1 MQAIRISVRAL
12 TSVAALLLP
21 VSAHAYWRGG
31 IWVGVAPPLYP
42 LPPPVYAVPPQ
53 VYAVPPPVYAVP
65 PPYGYGGGYVAPPQ
79 YGYGGPPPAGG
90 HVGQSARPRRTNPA
104 MSDAASVGSRGR
116 GSAARTAM
124 ARTHAQHG
132 FARAQ
137 HAANDVRVGQFV
149 DQSYVGATRQYG
161 LEVHLLEFGPSI
173 FARDPRYDLQIT
185 KLGDG
190 ERPTVGLHVANDD
203 VSASFLASPSF
214 VEHPKCLADTRR
226 RTEVDPEVATLHRT
240 SIP

>member
-42 LPPPVYAVPPQ
+42 LPPPVYAVPPP

-90 HVGQSARPRRTNPA
+90 VCDAGQWVCPLNAPTPVGNSCACPTNQGPAWGRAR
-104 MSDAASVGSRGR
+104 
-116 GSAARTAM
+116 
-124 ARTHAQHG
+124 
-132 FARAQ
+132 
-137 HAANDVRVGQFV
+137 
-149 DQSYVGATRQYG
+149 
-161 LEVHLLEFGPSI
+161 
-173 FARDPRYDLQIT
+173 
-185 KLGDG
+185 
-190 ERPTVGLHVANDD
+190 
-203 VSASFLASPSF
+203 
-214 VEHPKCLADTRR
+214 
-226 RTEVDPEVATLHRT
+226 
-240 SIP
+240 